1 MFDFRDDLQAWCET
15 HGWILNL
22 THLYFFRQRFWLT
35 TLRTILKPN
44 LVSLYK
50 RGPLSDYFTKIGLQP
65 DHFKDLD
72 MKRAASGAILGM
84 SSPTSFEEI

>member
-1 MFDFRDDLQAWCET
+1 MT
-15 HGWILNL
+15 
-22 THLYFFRQRFWLT
+22 
-35 TLRTILKPN
+35 KPN

-50 RGPLSDYFTKIGLQP
+50 RGPLSDYFSKMGLRP
-65 DHFKDLD
+65 DHFKELD

>member
-1 MFDFRDDLQAWCET
+1 M
-15 HGWILNL
+15 
-22 THLYFFRQRFWLT
+22 T
-35 TLRTILKPN
+35 TFYTMLEPN

-50 RGPLSDYFTKIGLQP
+50 RGPLSDYFAKIGLQP